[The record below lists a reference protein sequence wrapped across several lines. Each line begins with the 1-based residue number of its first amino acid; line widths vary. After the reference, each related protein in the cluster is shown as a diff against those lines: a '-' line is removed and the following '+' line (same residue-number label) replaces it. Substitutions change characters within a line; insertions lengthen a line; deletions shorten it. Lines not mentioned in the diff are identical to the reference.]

1 MHLIVWTACA
11 WAVMRSDAHRP
22 CAGRRA
28 RAAAAIRPALLVGLV
43 VCSGR
48 SLARAADEAPTVQAP
63 RTMGYPFGN
72 NLTRPE
78 PVRIAVTMPI
88 TSRGDV
94 AAGVAGMRVFNS
106 FLPSFLATA
115 FPTAFPCAFDFWLAY
130 DMGDALLDSPQVR
143 VPPPTHARRLPAPVT
158 CIFCIFIP
166 TMNQQHHRPRVLCV
180 ILDYYTLKLLSC

>member
-1 MHLIVWTACA
+1 M
-11 WAVMRSDAHRP
+11 
-22 CAGRRA
+22 
-28 RAAAAIRPALLVGLV
+28 
-43 VCSGR
+43 
-48 SLARAADEAPTVQAP
+48 QAP

-94 AAGVAGMRVFNS
+94 AAGVQGMRIFTS

-130 DMGDALLDSPQVR
+130 DARDALLDSVQVR
-143 VPPPTHARRLPAPVT
+143 VPPTRAAYRRPSLAFFV
-158 CIFCIFIP
+158 F
-166 TMNQQHHRPRVLCV
+166 
-180 ILDYYTLKLLSC
+180 

>member
-1 MHLIVWTACA
+1 
-11 WAVMRSDAHRP
+11 
-22 CAGRRA
+22 
-28 RAAAAIRPALLVGLV
+28 
-43 VCSGR
+43 
-48 SLARAADEAPTVQAP
+48 VQAP

-143 VPPPTHARRLPAPVT
+143 VPPPPPTRAACRRPSLAYFV
-158 CIFCIFIP
+158 FLF
-166 TMNQQHHRPRVLCV
+166 QQ
-180 ILDYYTLKLLSC
+180 

>member
-1 MHLIVWTACA
+1 
-11 WAVMRSDAHRP
+11 
-22 CAGRRA
+22 
-28 RAAAAIRPALLVGLV
+28 
-43 VCSGR
+43 
-48 SLARAADEAPTVQAP
+48 
-63 RTMGYPFGN
+63 MGYPFGN

-143 VPPPTHARRLPAPVT
+143 VPPPPPPPPPPGARPLP
-158 CIFCIFIP
+158 IFFFFS
-166 TMNQQHHRPRVLCV
+166 N
-180 ILDYYTLKLLSC
+180 K